1 MKTILILGSHGF
13 IGSNV
18 LNYIDENLSNSYNVI
33 VFNKSENHP
42 YGQKFNCNSKSYHS
56 DFSDTTYLKSI
67 FLENK
72 IDIVFHFISTT
83 TPATSSNIL
92 YDIKSNLISTIE
104 LVNLMVAFNV
114 KNIVYLS
121 SGGSVYGKTFKKN
134 SELSLTQAKSSYGIV
149 KLAIENYLMMFA
161 DNGQIRPLILRLSNP
176 YGPYHYSKKQGVINI
191 ALRAAF
197 EQNNFSV
204 WGNGENLKD
213 YIYVEDFVEI
223 LFRLLDLNIN
233 NQIINVGSGK
243 PISLNNI
250 LSHIKN
256 IYTSFSWNYIK
267 AKNHDIEH
275 FELELTKL
283 KDLIGNYSFTSLED
297 GLFKTKKW
305 LKNHKNNDR
314 F

>member
-1 MKTILILGSHGF
+1 MKTVLILGSHGF

-18 LNYIDENLSNSYNVI
+18 LNYIDENLSHSYNVI
-33 VFNKSENHP
+33 LFNKSESHP
-42 YGQKFNCNSKSYHS
+42 YGQNCNCCSKSYHS

-83 TPATSSNIL
+83 TPATSSDIIC
-92 YDIKSNLISTIE
+92 DIKSNLISTIE
-104 LVNLMVAFNV
+104 LVNLMVSFNV
-114 KNIVYLS
+114 KDIVYLS
-121 SGGSVYGKTFKKN
+121 SGGSVYGKTFEKN

-149 KLAIENYLMMFA
+149 KLAVENYLMMLA

-197 EQNNFSV
+197 EENNFSV

-223 LFRLLDLNIN
+223 LFRLLDLNIYN
-233 NQIINVGSGK
+233 EIINVGSGK
-243 PISLNNI
+243 PISINNI
-250 LSHIKN
+250 LFHIKN
-256 IYTSFSWNYIK
+256 IYTSFSWNYTS
-267 AKNHDIEH
+267 AQNHDIEH

-283 KDLIGNYSFTSLED
+283 KNLIGNYSFTSLKA
-297 GLFKTKKW
+297 GLNKTNRW
-305 LKNHKNNDR
+305 LKKH
-314 F
+314 